1 MSFMKGKTDINITVG
16 NNIKRERLYKGVSQE
31 RLSELAGVHRT
42 YIGMIE
48 RAERNIT
55 VSSLLKI
62 ANALNIDIAGL
73 LK

>member
-1 MSFMKGKTDINITVG
+1 MKGKTDINITVG